1 MLLCYNG
8 INVFFPRSIKAPTDE
23 LHDFRERMIFVA
35 EKNSPYQKS
44 QQQQLTLKLRELVNQ
59 MPVFCETFFRG
70 MEPTTSIKTRI
81 AYAFDLRSFFHYM
94 VEEGFDD
101 GIHGR
106 RPKDITLEQLD
117 AITPIQIEK
126 YLEYLSFYSLPHY
139 KNPDEFVTYTNSNS
153 GKARKLSTIRTFY
166 KYFYRKQLI
175 KRNPALLVDLPK
187 IKEKPIVRLE
197 VDEVAKLLDFLDN
210 PKGMTEAQL
219 KYHESTK
226 ERDMALVVLLLGTG
240 IRVSEFVG
248 LDVSHFDFEN
258 NSFIITR
265 KGGSQVVLYFSDEV
279 ARILLNYLRVR
290 QSLTPLPGH
299 EEAMF
304 LSLQRKRLGVSA
316 VQKLIKKYA
325 QIVTP
330 LKNIS
335 PHKLRSTFGTNL
347 YRESGDIYLVADV
360 LGHKDVNTTK
370 KHYAEISD
378 EQRRKAAKMIK
389 LRDDERDEN

>member
-1 MLLCYNG
+1 MADKNTTYD
-8 INVFFPRSIKAPTDE
+8 KQ
-23 LHDFRERMIFVA
+23 LH
-35 EKNSPYQKS
+35 
-44 QQQQLTLKLRELVNQ
+44 QQLTLKLRELVNQ

-70 MEPTTSIKTRI
+70 IEPNTSIKTRI

-101 GIHGR
+101 MNTLRH
-106 RPKDITLEQLD
+106 PKDITLEIMD

-139 KNPDEFVTYTNSNS
+139 SNPEEFVTYTNGNS
-153 GKARKLSTIRTFY
+153 GKARKLSTLRTFY
-166 KYFYRKQLI
+166 KYFYKKQLI
-175 KRNPALLVDLPK
+175 KRNPALLVDIPK
-187 IKEKPIVRLE
+187 IKEKPIVRLD
-197 VDEVAKLLDFLDN
+197 VDEVAKLLDLVEHPD
-210 PKGMTEAQL
+210 GMTDAQ
-219 KYHESTK
+219 KKFHQRTK
-226 ERDMALVVLLLGTG
+226 ERDMAMIVLLLGTG

-248 LDVSHFDFEN
+248 LDVQHFDFNN
-258 NSFIITR
+258 NSFKITR

-279 ARILLNYLRVR
+279 YKVLQAYLQVR
-290 QSLTPLPGH
+290 NEITPLPGH

-304 LSLQRKRLGVSA
+304 LSLQRKRMGVSA

-325 QIVTP
+325 QVIAP

-389 LRDDERDEN
+389 LRDDE

>member
-1 MLLCYNG
+1 M
-8 INVFFPRSIKAPTDE
+8 FFPRSIKAPTDE

-35 EKNSPYQKS
+35 EKNSPYQKN

>member
-1 MLLCYNG
+1 M
-8 INVFFPRSIKAPTDE
+8 FFPRSIKAPTDE
-23 LHDFRERMIFVA
+23 LRDFRERMIFVA
-35 EKNSPYQKS
+35 EKNSPYQKN

>member
-35 EKNSPYQKS
+35 EKNSPYQKN